1 MSRPPSNPGSWP
13 RLMRAE
19 TAAAYCD
26 EQSVEAFQKRVG
38 SVYPRPLNV
47 SGRGRVWLKEHLDT
61 AIAGMTSRAA
71 DGQDAV
77 NLL

>member
-1 MSRPPSNPGSWP
+1 MTCPPNNPGSWP

-61 AIAGMTSRAA
+61 AIAGMIGGAA